1 MEERGVVGI
10 TENVKTV
17 PRDIIAPRE
26 PPLYESQH
34 EERLADFLHCHVP
47 GSTTSMTLMLIFDE
61 VGG

>member
-17 PRDIIAPRE
+17 PRDIVAPRE

-34 EERLADFLHCHVP
+34 EERLADFSSLPCTRLHNEYDPDVN
-47 GSTTSMTLMLIFDE
+47 I
-61 VGG
+61 